1 LDAQGRDRD
10 LTGVRSAV
18 KLRLIS
24 TRKNSMPHEMLTTLA
39 QKVASENAAL
49 VVVDV
54 QNDFVATGGF
64 FESIG
69 GDVGLLQRTTIP
81 SLLRLI
87 DKARE
92 VGVLVVFVTAIYDKQ
107 YRSAP
112 MEERKLRMT
121 NDRWPCIS
129 GTWGA
134 DFYAVK
140 PLPGEPIVIKH
151 RYSGMIGTELASVL
165 KKHGVSSLL
174 MTGVAT
180 DTCVEST
187 ARDAY
192 FMDYYVSLV
201 SDCCGALSEADHLS
215 ALPRFARDYGLVVTS
230 HEVLSVWQGMNKKK
244 QSEANNIA

>member
-1 LDAQGRDRD
+1 MQD
-10 LTGVRSAV
+10 
-18 KLRLIS
+18 KL
-24 TRKNSMPHEMLTTLA
+24 LTTLK
-39 QKVASENAAL
+39 QKVSRENAAL
-49 VVVDV
+49 LVVDV
-54 QNDFVATGGF
+54 QNDFVASGGF

-69 GDVGLLQRTTIP
+69 GDVAFLQQKTVP

-92 VGVLVVFVTAIYDKQ
+92 FGILIVFIKAIYDEQ

-112 MEERKLRMT
+112 MQERKLRLK
-121 NDRWPCIS
+121 NDRWPCLS
-129 GTWGA
+129 NTWGA
-134 DFYAVK
+134 ELYAVQ

-151 RYSGMIGTELASVL
+151 RYSGMIGTELDSVL
-165 KKHGVSSLL
+165 KRHGVKSLL

-180 DTCVEST
+180 DTCVEGT

-201 SDCCGALSEADHLS
+201 SDCSGALNEADHLS

-230 HEVLSVWQGMNKKK
+230 DEIISAWKKP
-244 QSEANNIA
+244 S